1 MAVKEAHAFKFADRA
16 QLYFNCQIQIAVKEP
31 NAQCPVIFTII
42 PCPEKILIDPRKKH
56 KYCSG
61 PSAQRRQHSAGPPLE
76 ERGEMPIA

>member
-42 PCPEKILIDPRKKH
+42 PCPEKILIDPRKKLTDPFM
-56 KYCSG
+56 KGAKSLN
-61 PSAQRRQHSAGPPLE
+61 A
-76 ERGEMPIA
+76 IACQLLIQ